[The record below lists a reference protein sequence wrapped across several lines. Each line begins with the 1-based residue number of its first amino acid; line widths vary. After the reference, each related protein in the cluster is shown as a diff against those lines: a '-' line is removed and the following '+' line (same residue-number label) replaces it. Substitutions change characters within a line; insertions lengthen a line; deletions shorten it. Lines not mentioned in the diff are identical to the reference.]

1 MARCLN
7 SRRAMSEELLSALLD
22 GECTPGE
29 VKLLLQ
35 RLEDS
40 PALGRRWSRMC
51 LVRDAAENV
60 QVRSASVDF
69 CAGVMAA
76 IEQASEVPSQVAV
89 AVRTAKVIPMPL
101 AGGRGARARRW
112 QPLAGLAMA
121 ASVAAVV
128 TVGGYRWLNPPAGA
142 AAAVANAGNGANA
155 SAVASLA
162 QPERVNLAQAQS
174 AQAQLAPVSYSA
186 GGTEPVET
194 RWSQLDADAMGQ
206 LSEYM
211 MEHNSMRAG
220 QGVGSA
226 LSDPRLFRAV
236 EYRADEPH

>member
-1 MARCLN
+1 
-7 SRRAMSEELLSALLD
+7 MSEELLSALLD

-76 IEQASEVPSQVAV
+76 IEQDSEVPSQVAV
-89 AVRTAKVIPMPL
+89 AARTAKVIPMLL
-101 AGGRGARARRW
+101 AGGRGVRARRW

-128 TVGGYRWLNPPAGA
+128 TVGGYRWLNPPAS
-142 AAAVANAGNGANA
+142 A